1 MPLKTPGMVQS
12 APAHVEEVISTGRW
26 LEHHL
31 QVRSLAKAIAEAW
44 PSACLCAYISAGACN
59 FKLLTTMSEGAAE
72 QFEIGTR
79 SDYMLRCAASNRLPH
94 VQVSLSLSLHPYLQ
108 SIRANVKVVVAGR
121 RKQNQETVW
130 LRSLH
135 THFAVVNAFVL
146 LLATLRCCFSVD
158 FNTVVAVGV
167 FLGAVEHYGR

>member
-94 VQVSLSLSLHPYLQ
+94 VQVALSVAPSLPSKYKGKREGRGGRSTEAESGDGMVALSAY
-108 SIRANVKVVVAGR
+108 
-121 RKQNQETVW
+121 
-130 LRSLH
+130 
-135 THFAVVNAFVL
+135 AFCCCQCFCPTTSNLTL
-146 LLATLRCCFSVD
+146 L
-158 FNTVVAVGV
+158 
-167 FLGAVEHYGR
+167 FLC